1 MTAEELQEFCDSR
14 NTFARDHAKDEWHR
28 VIRRNA
34 AGRVKL
40 EVQRLTGYRAIE
52 ERTRAAGKPVEW
64 FKGDPAEIAAIHEH
78 AAACAK
84 SGGGITQAEFN
95 ERADRGDFRHVAR
108 VGL

>member
-1 MTAEELQEFCDSR
+1 MTAEELQEFCDAR
-14 NTFARDHAKDEWHR
+14 NTFAREHHKDEWHR
-28 VIRRNA
+28 VIRSR
-34 AGRVKL
+34 GGSTGKL

-52 ERTRAAGKPVEW
+52 ERTRAAGKLVEW

-78 AAACAK
+78 AATCAK

-95 ERADRGDFRHVAR
+95 ERADRGDSRHVAR